1 MIPADVRRELGIAEG
16 AVLAASTEEGR
27 LILEPREEVLA
38 RVRRRFRGVADG
50 VSLADELIADRREE
64 ARREEL

>member
-1 MIPADVRRELGIAEG
+1 MIPAEVRRELGIAEG
-16 AVLAASTEEGR
+16 AVLAVTTDEGR
-27 LILEPREEVLA
+27 VILEPREEVLA
-38 RVRRRFRGVADG
+38 RLRGRFRGVADG